1 MAGVYKAR
9 GIVLHTVK
17 YGESALIAYLFTD
30 VGGRRTYMIPGAY
43 SRRGKGNK
51 AAMFQPMFLLE
62 FEGYEQP
69 KAEMHRMKEVRM
81 WQPLS
86 SLPFDVRK
94 STISLFM
101 AELLYRLIK
110 EVEANEPLF
119 DFLSA
124 SIVQLDAL
132 QEGISNFHLWFLVRL
147 SAYLGFYPGN
157 EYREGDCFDIR
168 SGLFCPEMPSH
179 RTAMESAPTRLL
191 GRLMEIEATELGSL
205 RLGHTER
212 TEFMEAMLA
221 FVGYHFDAIYNV
233 RSLNI
238 LREVFL

>member
-17 YGESALIAYLFTD
+17 YGESALIAYVFTD

-43 SRRGKGNK
+43 SRRGKSHK
-51 AAMFQPMFLLE
+51 AALFQPMFLLE

-81 WQPLS
+81 LQPLT

-101 AELLYRLIK
+101 AEVLYRLIK

-147 SAYLGFYPGN
+147 SSYLGFYPGN
-157 EYREGDCFDIR
+157 EYREESYFDIQ
-168 SGLFCPEMPSH
+168 SGLFCAEMPSH
-179 RTAMESAPTRLL
+179 RTAMERGPARLL
-191 GRLMEIEATELGSL
+191 GRLMDMEASELSAL
-205 RLGHTER
+205 RLGHVER
-212 TEFMEAMLA
+212 TEFMEAMLV
-221 FVGYHFDAIYNV
+221 FFGYHFDAIYHV
-233 RSLNI
+233 RSLGI

>member
-17 YGESALIAYLFTD
+17 YGESALIAYVFTD

-43 SRRGKGNK
+43 SRRGKSHK
-51 AAMFQPMFLLE
+51 SALFQPMFLLE

-81 WQPLS
+81 LQPLT

-101 AELLYRLIK
+101 AEVLYRLIK

-132 QEGISNFHLWFLVRL
+132 QEGIANFHLWFLVRL

-157 EYREGDCFDIR
+157 EYRNGGWFDIR
-168 SGLFCPEMPSH
+168 SGLFCDEMPQH
-179 RTAMESAPTRLL
+179 RTCMNPTSARLL
-191 GRLMEIEATELGSL
+191 GRLMECEAEGLGDL
-205 RLGHTER
+205 QLGR
-212 TEFMEAMLA
+212 MDRVEFMEAMLI
-221 FVGYHFDAIYNV
+221 FFGYHFDAIHSV
-233 RSLNI
+233 QSLRI
-238 LREVFL
+238 LQEVFC